1 MHPCLQVY
9 IDAKGR
15 KLWGQQAYV
24 TYKREKGELGG
35 GSSGTAG
42 GGAGGVRGGGVRKRK
57 AGGGGRKR
65 KSGGGGSKRA
75 RKK

>member
-1 MHPCLQVY
+1 LQVY

-35 GSSGTAG
+35 GGSGTAG

-57 AGGGGRKR
+57 GGGRKR
-65 KSGGGGSKRA
+65 KSGSGSKRA